1 MLDAITR
8 IEVRRLPNAKEKP
21 MGDTT
26 RAPFLPKNA
35 VKWVGGSGLVLLAGA
50 LVLSAHVRSVLWGG
64 WPFLV
69 MLLCPLMH
77 VFMHRGHGG
86 HGGHG
91 GGACHGGKDTA
102 APANA
107 NPPSATLKD
116 EPELL
121 PGDTAN
127 E

>member
-1 MLDAITR
+1 M
-8 IEVRRLPNAKEKP
+8 NQ
-21 MGDTT
+21 TT
-26 RAPFLPKNA
+26 RAPSLPKNA
-35 VKWVGGSGLVLLAGA
+35 VKWVAGPGLLLLAGA
-50 LVLSAHVRSVLWGG
+50 LVLSAHVRSVLWSG

-91 GGACHGGKDTA
+91 SSARHGGEDTA

-116 EPELL
+116 EPKRLL
-121 PGDTAN
+121 GDTTN